1 SARCD
6 CIDMRYVS
14 SISGS
19 LRIKCTAE
27 SPQERRY
34 TRRPPAANRRKAFDC
49 LRFFKTLNAL
59 VENAII
65 AMLPPTWS
73 GQAATKRKQISG
85 GDDQRGRTRVAGAAG
100 APATG
105 TPRSRCGYR
114 SLGNLARF
122 RSDPGPKAQKA
133 QADPARQNP
142 PDRGSAHP
150 RYHRVAG
157 YRQVTRPRK
166 LRPVVPAFHPC
177 VRTWP
182 DRRLA
187 SYRPR

>member
-1 SARCD
+1 
-6 CIDMRYVS
+6 MRYVS

-19 LRIKCTAE
+19 LRFKCTAE
-27 SPQERRY
+27 SPQGRRY
-34 TRRPPAANRRKAFDC
+34 TRRLPAANRRKAFDC

-65 AMLPPTWS
+65 AALPPTRS

-114 SLGNLARF
+114 SLGDLARI
-122 RSDPGPKAQKA
+122 RPYSGTAAQKT
-133 QADPARQNP
+133 QTDPARQDSP
-142 PDRGSAHP
+142 YRGSAHP

-157 YRQVTRPRK
+157 YRLTRPRK
-166 LRPVVPAFHPC
+166 LRQVIRVFHLC
-177 VRTWP
+177 
-182 DRRLA
+182 
-187 SYRPR
+187 